1 MSSTIENPPDCDM
14 WLEAIDAKFY
24 GKGEGFGREQWDQL
38 LGHVTAV
45 TDAPATAFAGEL
57 LEAYPDAKVIITT
70 RSEAAWYRSMSGAMG
85 SLYPELY
92 SWRAAFIRLFD
103 AAQRRCDGMMRR
115 FIPAYWGPLKQ
126 VPACL
131 KGRMTRHNDE
141 VKQFIAEVEK
151 KTGKKRRVLEY
162 RVEEG
167 WGPLCEFLGKDAPKD
182 TPFPKINDLE
192 SFQALVAAL
201 RKMAF
206 QRALQRA
213 AFWCAGLIGLPA
225 CAWAVSTGG
234 WTVR

>member
-1 MSSTIENPPDCDM
+1 MDPTM
-14 WLEAIDAKFY
+14 L
-24 GKGEGFGREQWDQL
+24 Q
-38 LGHVTAV
+38 VV
-45 TDAPATAFAGEL
+45 TDAPATAFAKEL

-70 RSEAAWYRSMSGAMG
+70 RSEASWYRSASGAIG
-85 SLYPELY
+85 NVYPELFT
-92 SWRAAFIRLFD
+92 WRAVFIRFFD
-103 AAQRRCDGMMRR
+103 AAQRRCDGMMKK
-115 FIPAYWGPLKQ
+115 FIPAYWGPPEQ
-126 VPACL
+126 FPAYL

-141 VKQFIAEVEK
+141 VKQFITEVEK

-206 QRALQRA
+206 QRA
-213 AFWCAGLIGLPA
+213 
-225 CAWAVSTGG
+225 
-234 WTVR
+234 